1 MTARERTVEVSE
13 IVLTPAGRDRL
24 EGELE
29 QLRSELGRLIGDDG
43 DRSDDG
49 RERELLEYRI
59 ARLDARLQAAEVV
72 EPKRDGEIDVGERV
86 TVIDLVSAA
95 TIDYRIVGSGEGDPA
110 RSEISHDSPVGAALV
125 GRRVGDVVELKTP
138 RGALRLEVVEIDG

>member
-1 MTARERTVEVSE
+1 MSE

-43 DRSDDG
+43 DRRDDG
-49 RERELLEYRI
+49 CERELLEYRI

-72 EPKRDGEIDVGERV
+72 EPTRDGEIDVGERV

-110 RSEISHDSPVGAALV
+110 RGEISHDSPVGAALV